1 MNDRIEEQIEL
12 KAPVSKV
19 WKALT
24 DHREFGQWFRVKIEK
39 PFKLGEI
46 SQGQVTYPG
55 YEHLKWS
62 AVVQKM
68 ETGQSFSFTWHP
80 YAIDPKKDYS
90 KETPTLVEFRLKE
103 TPKGTFLTVT
113 ESGFEK
119 IPADR
124 REEAFKMNRQG
135 WKEQMKNIERHLK
148 SS

>member
-12 KAPVSKV
+12 KAPGSKV

-90 KETPTLVEFRLKE
+90 KETPTLVEFRLK
-103 TPKGTFLTVT
+103 
-113 ESGFEK
+113 
-119 IPADR
+119 
-124 REEAFKMNRQG
+124 
-135 WKEQMKNIERHLK
+135 
-148 SS
+148 